1 MVDKR
6 EYERNYYTKHKDKM
20 QPQKRAQAKKHA
32 SKRSKYAKGYYQK
45 HKTEIIKK
53 TSDYQREHP
62 KLNKQKHDK
71 WRDKLKT
78 QVREIL
84 GVICVICGKTEK
96 IVYHEKRG
104 YSHAKE
110 GYLSQ
115 NPKYILDNI
124 QNFVPICRYCHVTLH
139 ILIKRNV
146 NIEYYLKYIW
156 DFEINI

>member
-84 GVICVICGKTEK
+84 GVLCVIPSKPENIVDREK
-96 IVYHEKRG
+96 MRRRHG
-104 YSHAKE
+104 M
-110 GYLSQ
+110 
-115 NPKYILDNI
+115 N
-124 QNFVPICRYCHVTLH
+124 
-139 ILIKRNV
+139 
-146 NIEYYLKYIW
+146 
-156 DFEINI
+156 